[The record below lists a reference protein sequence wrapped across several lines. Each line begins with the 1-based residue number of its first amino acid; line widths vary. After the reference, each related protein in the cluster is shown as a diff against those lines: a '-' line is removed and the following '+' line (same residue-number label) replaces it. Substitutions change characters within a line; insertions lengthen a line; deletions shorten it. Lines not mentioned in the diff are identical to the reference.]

1 MYEGSDGGERLTASF
16 HITGFGMAST
26 RIPVHAEFRVNEDGL
41 VSVSAHQKVVGTAK
55 PFSKACFKTVLLG
68 RKGMLDEAIGHA
80 DERAQMSILVEPTN
94 RKIREP
100 LRVRK
105 TFETTKEGQT
115 ETDIQVPSL

>member
-1 MYEGSDGGERLTASF
+1 
-16 HITGFGMAST
+16 
-26 RIPVHAEFRVNEDGL
+26 
-41 VSVSAHQKVVGTAK
+41 
-55 PFSKACFKTVLLG
+55 
-68 RKGMLDEAIGHA
+68 MLDEAIGHA